1 MATTGLTTFLWFE
14 HNALEAATLYTTLF
28 NGALGDI
35 SYYPA
40 DAQLPAD
47 SVLTVSFTLF
57 DRPFVALNGGPGHP
71 HSEAVSFQVA
81 CETQEDVD
89 RVWDVLI
96 ADGGAPGRCG
106 WCTDRFGLA
115 WQVIPHA
122 LGAALGDANPERAR
136 HAFQAMMQMS
146 KIVVADLQP

>member
-14 HNALEAATLYTTLF
+14 HEALDAATFYTTLF
-28 NGALGDI
+28 NGTLGDI
-35 SYYPA
+35 SYYQA
-40 DAQLPAD
+40 DAQLPEN

-57 DRPFVALNGGPGHP
+57 DRPFVGLNGGPGHP
-71 HSEAVSFQVA
+71 HSDAVSFQVA

-89 RVWDVLI
+89 RVWDALI

-106 WCTDRFGLA
+106 WCTDRFGVS

-122 LGAALGDANPERAR
+122 LGAALGDSNPERSR

-146 KIVVADLQP
+146 KIIVADLLP